1 MPPGE
6 SAHPHLPP
14 APTATPAGA
23 CHPGA
28 KSRTVRVLGG
38 LLLTALGVA
47 AVSMTLS
54 SWSQAEIGRVE
65 RELQEGR
72 VAEARA
78 RLRRLDTLH
87 LGGSEAA
94 FWRGAIQR
102 ADGRY
107 DEALATWAAI
117 PPDSPLH
124 LEAVLRRAQLA
135 LERGRFAEVEAAL
148 EPVDIGPNRAQRA
161 VRERALQHVYFFTG
175 RSDDLRRRK
184 HKQWAS
190 PAHEPEILRT
200 HWQIDEP
207 KAAPLRTIAA
217 RLEAAGKLAP
227 QDDRVWLGQA
237 MLATRTARFDEADE
251 WFRRCLERRPD
262 DPVIWLARLEWAMAA
277 DRPADAFDTLQHV
290 PSDRIDADRR
300 LEIRAWLAAR
310 SGDARAEEDALNQAL
325 DRVPGDTRVLARLA
339 ELAALD
345 GRSDRVAEL
354 RRRKAEADR
363 AADAYRRLLFTRV
376 PADGFDELGRL
387 AEALGR
393 WFEARGWWTLALET
407 GGSSDAA
414 RASAGAALE
423 RLDRVDR
430 RLAELD
436 RRDAPA
442 SGSTLADSMADLVR
456 DRRIAGRDRA
466 EEPDRRVVPTFRD
479 AAESAGLRHV
489 YDYDPTPLWRMPEMM
504 GGGVGLIDYD
514 GDGRLDVYAVQGGK
528 LPNEADPPAVPQRA
542 RLFRNR
548 GDGTFEDVTKAA
560 GLLAFPGGYG
570 HGVTVGDYDNDG
582 HPDLL
587 ITRWRSYALY
597 RNRGDGTFEDATRA
611 AGLAGS
617 RDWPTSAAFAD
628 LDGDGDLD
636 LYVCHYS
643 TWDPVTSRP
652 CVDPGHPGKYVS
664 CGPLEYAATSD
675 HVFRN
680 DGGRFVDVSES
691 SGVRAADRDGRG
703 LGVVAAHLDDD
714 DLIDLFVANDRTANL
729 FFRNLGGLRFEE
741 TAAESGV
748 ATNAEGRF
756 LAGMGIACGDLDG
769 DRRLDLAVTNFY
781 GESTTYYRNLGS
793 GQFADQTAAIGLAA
807 PSRYLLG
814 FGTTFLDADN
824 DGYLDLATANGHVN
838 DLRPNVPFAM
848 PAQLLMGGPA
858 GRLVDVS
865 RRAGA
870 CWSVPR
876 LGRGLARGDI
886 DNDGRVDLLVVSE
899 GSPLAFFHNTGP
911 AGHFVVLELR
921 GDPPRSNRDAVG
933 ARVTVTAGGRAQFGE
948 RCGGGS
954 FLSAAD
960 PRLHF
965 GLGDSARVDSVEVKW
980 PSGRVDR
987 YADLAADTGYL
998 LREGQTQASAL
1009 RGWNSAPAR
1018 SSAAP
1023 KSKSPGPTASP
1034 SSDR

>member
-1 MPPGE
+1 MI
-6 SAHPHLPP
+6 
-14 APTATPAGA
+14 
-23 CHPGA
+23 
-28 KSRTVRVLGG
+28 
-38 LLLTALGVA
+38 
-47 AVSMTLS
+47 LS
-54 SWSQAEIGRVE
+54 SWSQAEIDRVE
-65 RELQEGR
+65 RDVQAGR
-72 VAEARA
+72 IDEARS
-78 RLRRLDTLH
+78 RLRWLDTLH
-87 LGGSEAA
+87 LGGTEAA
-94 FWRGAIQR
+94 FWRGAIQQ
-102 ADGRY
+102 ADRQF

-117 PPDSPLH
+117 PADSPRH
-124 LEAVLRRAQLA
+124 LDAVLRRAQLA

-148 EPVDIGPNRAQRA
+148 EPVDFGANRAQRA
-161 VRERALQHVYFFTG
+161 LRERALQHIYFFTG

-184 HKQWAS
+184 HEEWAS
-190 PAHEPEILRT
+190 PAHEPQVLRT

-237 MLATRTARFDEADE
+237 VLATRTARFDEADG

-262 DPVIWLARLEWAMAA
+262 DPVVWRARLEWAMAA
-277 DRPADAFDTLQHV
+277 DRPSEAVEALRHI
-290 PSDRIDADRR
+290 PGDRVDPDRR

-310 SGDARAEEDALNQAL
+310 SGDARTEENALNRAL
-325 DRVPGDTRVLARLA
+325 ERVPGDTRVLARLA

-354 RRRKAEADR
+354 RRRKTEADR
-363 AADAYRRLLFTRV
+363 AADAYRRFLFTRV

-387 AEALGR
+387 AETLGR

-407 GGSSDAA
+407 GGKSDAA
-414 RASAGAALE
+414 RVRAALE
-423 RLDRVDR
+423 RLDGVDR
-430 RLAELD
+430 RLAQLD
-436 RRDAPA
+436 RQDAPA
-442 SGSTLADSMADLVR
+442 PGSTLADAMADLVR
-456 DRRIAGRDRA
+456 DRRVAGRDRA
-466 EEPDRRVVPTFRD
+466 AQPDRWVVPTFRD

-514 GDGRLDVYAVQGGK
+514 GDGWLDVYAVQGGK
-528 LPNEADPPAVPQRA
+528 LPNESDPPPSPQRD

-548 GDGTFEDVTKAA
+548 GDGTFEEGTKAA

-570 HGVTVGDYDNDG
+570 HGATVGDYDNDG
-582 HPDLL
+582 HPDLFL
-587 ITRWRSYALY
+587 TRWRSYALY
-597 RNRGDGTFEDATRA
+597 RNRGDGTFEDATKA
-611 AGLAGS
+611 AGLAGK

-643 TWDPVTSRP
+643 TWDPVTSKP

-664 CGPLEYAATSD
+664 CGPLEYAATPD

-741 TAAESGV
+741 IAAESGV

-756 LAGMGIACGDLDG
+756 LAGMGIACGDFDG
-769 DRRLDLAVTNFY
+769 DHRLDLAVANFY

-848 PAQLLMGGPA
+848 PAQLLLGGPS

-865 RRAGA
+865 AHAGA
-870 CWSVPR
+870 CWSIPR

-886 DNDGRVDLLVVSE
+886 DNDGRDDLLIVSE

-911 AGHFVVLELR
+911 AGHDVVLELR
-921 GDPPRSNRDAVG
+921 GDSPRSNRDAVG
-933 ARVTVTAGGRAQFGE
+933 ARVVVTAGGRTQFGE
-948 RCGGGS
+948 RFGGGS

-965 GLGDSARVDSVEVKW
+965 GLGNAARVDSVEVKW

-987 YADLAADTGYL
+987 YNDLAADTGYL
-998 LREGQTQASAL
+998 LREGQPRASAL
-1009 RGWNSAPAR
+1009 RGWKSPPTP
-1018 SSAAP
+1018 SAAAP
-1023 KSKSPGPTASP
+1023 QVKSGRPSQNP
-1034 SSDR
+1034 SSGL